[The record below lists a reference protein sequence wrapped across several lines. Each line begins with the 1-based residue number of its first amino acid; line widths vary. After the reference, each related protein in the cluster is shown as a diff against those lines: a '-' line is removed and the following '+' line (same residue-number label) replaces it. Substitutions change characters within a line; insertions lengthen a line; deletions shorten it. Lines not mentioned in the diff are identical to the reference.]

1 MKRLTPNRRW
11 LPTLIALA
19 AILVLLINRGFRR
32 VVSNTLANRRLENRL
47 TGLNREEADLTSQI
61 DQLKKNDVVLENA
74 ARRELGY
81 LKPGEVEYRFPPPKK

>member
-1 MKRLTPNRRW
+1 MQHLTPNRRW
-11 LPTLIALA
+11 LPTIIAVA

-32 VVSNTLANRRLENRL
+32 LVSSTMAIRRLEHRL
-47 TGLNREEADLTSQI
+47 TGLNKEEADLNLQI
-61 DQLKKNDVVLENA
+61 VQLKKNDVVLENT